1 MQCFRSEVVKVV
13 KVVWG
18 IWQLN
23 LFCRLKIKI
32 QNIFI
37 SFQTPKLSSLCSQ
50 VHYLLVFGY
59 KPSIFTNFSLTFT
72 NFLLTSSELVN
83 LVKNRKSKKIYIW
96 DCKCN
101 GGELVNFAKIEKFT
115 RGEKQAF
122 FSGGSHG
129 I

>member
-32 QNIFI
+32 QNIFN
-37 SFQTPKLSSLCSQ
+37 SFQTPKLSSLCSL
-50 VHYLLVFGY
+50 VHYLLVFSY
-59 KPSIFTNFSLTFT
+59 KPSFFT
-72 NFLLTSSELVN
+72 NFLLTSSEEVN
-83 LVKNRKSKKIYIW
+83 LVKNRKRKKIYIW
-96 DCKCN
+96 DCKCH
-101 GGELVNFAKIEKFT
+101 GGELVNFAKNEKFT